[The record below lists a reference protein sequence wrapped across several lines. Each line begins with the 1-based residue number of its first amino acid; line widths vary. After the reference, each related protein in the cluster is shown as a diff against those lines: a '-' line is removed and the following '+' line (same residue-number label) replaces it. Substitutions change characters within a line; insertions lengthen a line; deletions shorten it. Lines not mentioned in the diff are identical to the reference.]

1 MRESIIDADRT
12 KREKA
17 KKLRYKK
24 PIVKELNLMTIQ
36 MELSDIQ
43 EACVIIPD
51 HFEPLNRI
59 LRATIPERES
69 QLKSMILLSVDYLQ
83 EHYL

>member
-1 MRESIIDADRT
+1 M
-12 KREKA
+12 
-17 KKLRYKK
+17 
-24 PIVKELNLMTIQ
+24 
-36 MELSDIQ
+36 
-43 EACVIIPD
+43 IIPE

-69 QLKSMILLSVDYLQ
+69 QLKSIILFSVDYLQ

>member
-1 MRESIIDADRT
+1 MSRRKIEFMSLLKDYFETYLPYSRG
-12 KREKA
+12 
-17 KKLRYKK
+17 
-24 PIVKELNLMTIQ
+24 
-36 MELSDIQ
+36 LSL
-43 EACVIIPD
+43 IIPE

-69 QLKSMILLSVDYLQ
+69 QLKSIILFSVDYLQ

>member
-1 MRESIIDADRT
+1 MQREEFPRKKDR
-12 KREKA
+12 
-17 KKLRYKK
+17 L
-24 PIVKELNLMTIQ
+24 
-36 MELSDIQ
+36 
-43 EACVIIPD
+43 IIPE

-69 QLKSMILLSVDYLQ
+69 QLKSIILFSVDYLQ